1 MNCIKKLTNGIHY
14 RLLASIFVVTVGASL
29 FATTSGAFAQS
40 ATVDLSATLTEPASF
55 VNVDG
60 LASTTLGFGP
70 VAIPVSGTSYF
81 GVGGVEVTWKA
92 PNGSNFH
99 IDIKTDNAADADG
112 MVDDVTAAGA
122 NSVPLRFN
130 NPDLGVPIDVN
141 SPTVGEWGAIYGVV
155 KDADNSPF
163 TEFAD
168 ETLGYSKV
176 AGTNF
181 NLNVAIEVAS
191 TAIAA
196 GYTAPIT
203 LDLVIE

>member
-1 MNCIKKLTNGIHY
+1 MNNIKKLTSAIHF
-14 RLLASIFVVTVGASL
+14 RLLACVFVVTVGASL
-29 FATTSGAFAQS
+29 FAATSGAFAQS
-40 ATVDLSATLTEPASF
+40 ATVDLSATLTETTSF

-60 LASTTLGFGP
+60 LSSTTLGFGS
-70 VAIPVSGTSYF
+70 VAIPGSGTSYF
-81 GVGGVEVTWKA
+81 GAGSVEVTWKA

-112 MVDDVTAAGA
+112 MVDDVAAVGA

-130 NPDLGVPIDVN
+130 NPGLGTPADVN
-141 SPTVGEWGAIYGVV
+141 NPTVGEWGTIYGIVR
-155 KDADNSPF
+155 DADNLPII
-163 TEFAD
+163 EFAD

-181 NLNVAIEVAS
+181 NLNVAIEVVS
-191 TAIAA
+191 SAIAA
-196 GYTAPIT
+196 SYTAPIT